1 MPRMTPSEAMV
12 ETLRMEGV
20 TACPGIVGSAFMD
33 ALDLFPA
40 AGIRFVWR
48 TKIIL
53 ATMTLDLFAVL
64 LGGAIALMPYYAD
77 EILHLGPVGLGW
89 LRAAPGVG
97 AGLVGLTLAFRPIRR
112 AAGRRL
118 FVCVALFAS
127 LCSHAVSLQVFATV
141 FGELTNDI
149 ATIESNFDNSP
160 VQKEKLAVLVRA
172 RSAILNP
179 EMGDAEALA
188 TLVRLLGQ
196 NGDYVAVLDESAVN
210 ARASVLSDYTALGIR
225 VAELPPSIRTTRARN
240 RFNSLSADAA
250 ALGNAQHAAG
260 ISQQLA
266 PFGRQLVMAT
276 AVAERAQVLPR
287 PNVRRNSVRAVV
299 NGRVFAG
306 GGNGRRSPFC

>member
-1 MPRMTPSEAMV
+1 
-12 ETLRMEGV
+12 
-20 TACPGIVGSAFMD
+20 
-33 ALDLFPA
+33 
-40 AGIRFVWR
+40 
-48 TKIIL
+48 
-53 ATMTLDLFAVL
+53 
-64 LGGAIALMPYYAD
+64 
-77 EILHLGPVGLGW
+77 
-89 LRAAPGVG
+89 
-97 AGLVGLTLAFRPIRR
+97 
-112 AAGRRL
+112 
-118 FVCVALFAS
+118 VALFAS

-188 TLVRLLGQ
+188 TLVRLLGE

-276 AVAERAQVLPR
+276 AVAERARVLPR

-306 GGNGRRSPFC
+306 GGNGRRSPNEFSITEPSQNYRELFCRVVDGRKVITFTIPVLTDAVRYEVAERLASLTYVENILATNAPTIEATNGTFLCRTRKLKFMVFFSVREPDLTLRMVSSESQCHEDCEIDLAAP